1 MHFLAPPSFT
11 TFAKQWIPLILTR
24 SKLTW
29 RFFSSEP
36 QWHIG
41 RLRVKKKIHHVTVEQ
56 QIYFSFFSINIHWYS
71 SSTPKSPL
79 LFFLLLHL
87 FQSIS
92 VVSNSLHFLF
102 LFLFTRFK
110 LIYSFQSIQTLFLSF
125 LL

>member
-1 MHFLAPPSFT
+1 MHFLAPKFRHFCKTMDPRDFDSVKADVT
-11 TFAKQWIPLILTR
+11 
-24 SKLTW
+24 
-29 RFFSSEP
+29 FFSSKT

-41 RLRVKKKIHHVTVEQ
+41 RLRVKKKIHHMTVEQ
-56 QIYFSFFSINIHWYS
+56 HIYFSFFSINIHWYS

-92 VVSNSLHFLF
+92 AVSNSLHFLF

-110 LIYSFQSIQTLFLSF
+110 PIYSFQSIQTLFLSIS
-125 LL
+125 L